1 MATYLKGVNTYLPEI
16 EPFTPDYKFLSA
28 VIDTKTSKYDANF
41 QAANELYNKVVYAD
55 LSRQENKEKRDQFAE
70 QIGPQIEKISGMDL
84 SIQRNA
90 DAAKSVFAPF
100 VQDDNIVKDIVYTSK
115 YRKEM
120 ALAQR
125 LETSPIQEQRER
137 FWNTGVRAMQYQMD
151 DFINAD
157 DTTALNMQLPTYVE
171 DADLAEL
178 ASKML
183 ELSFQFTLGNAM

>member
-137 FWNTGVRAMQYQMD
+137 FWNRD
-151 DFINAD
+151 
-157 DTTALNMQLPTYVE
+157 
-171 DADLAEL
+171 
-178 ASKML
+178 
-183 ELSFQFTLGNAM
+183 